1 MSKNGASTMVMNKSK
16 QAAVAIC
23 LLSSLIV
30 VCPTRA
36 GEFRGVKDGY
46 YLGAMFVYN
55 QMSGDFDDSFM
66 YESKDETDLN
76 LFNVPDV
83 DNGAGFGLCFGYRV
97 DRFSF
102 EVGYQSTSH
111 ETSTVIPE
119 IGKADS
125 IYNVVDLNFKI
136 DIFAQGRFRPYLLI
150 GGGIPWL
157 TIENSRSPDDGV
169 TWNKD
174 VRYVGACL
182 NAGVGVAYYF
192 HPQWAL
198 TAGLIHRWNWFTG
211 GDGAQ
216 LVGGLEERTL
226 GLTTGLAYTF

>member
-1 MSKNGASTMVMNKSK
+1 MVMNKSR

-23 LLSSLIV
+23 LLSCLIV

-55 QMSGDFDDSFM
+55 QMSGDFDDSIFF
-66 YESKDETDLN
+66 ESTDEADLN

-83 DNGAGFGLCFGYRV
+83 EDGAGFGLYLGRRV

-102 EVGYQSTSH
+102 EIGYQATFH
-111 ETSTVIPE
+111 DTSTVIPE
-119 IGKADS
+119 IGKADG
-125 IYNVVDLNFKI
+125 IYNVVDLNVKI
-136 DIFAQGRFRPYLLI
+136 DIFAQGRLRPYVLI

-157 TIENSRSPDDGV
+157 TIENSKSPDDGV

-182 NAGVGVAYYF
+182 NAGVGVAYYLDS
-192 HPQWAL
+192 QWAL
-198 TAGLIHRWNWFTG
+198 TAGLIHRWNWFTHG
-211 GDGAQ
+211 EGAQ
-216 LVGGLEERTL
+216 LIGGLEECAL

>member
-1 MSKNGASTMVMNKSK
+1 MVMNKSK
-16 QAAVAIC
+16 QAAVALC
-23 LLSSLIV
+23 VLSCLIV

-55 QMSGDFDDSFM
+55 QMSGDFDDRLIF
-66 YESKDETDLN
+66 ESTDEADLN

-83 DNGAGFGLCFGYRV
+83 DNGAGFGLYFGRRL

-102 EVGYQSTSH
+102 EIGYQATFH
-111 ETSTVIPE
+111 DTSTVIPE
-119 IGKADS
+119 IGNADG
-125 IYNVVDLNFKI
+125 IYNVVDLNIKI
-136 DIFAQGRFRPYLLI
+136 DLFTQSRLRPYLLI

-157 TIENSRSPDDGV
+157 TIENSKSPDDGV

-192 HPQWAL
+192 NPQWAL
-198 TAGLIHRWNWFTG
+198 TAGLIHRWNWFTHG
-211 GDGAQ
+211 ESAS
-216 LVGGLEERTL
+216 LIGGLEERTL

>member
-1 MSKNGASTMVMNKSK
+1 MAGNKSM

-23 LLSSLIV
+23 LLSTLIM

-36 GEFRGVKDGY
+36 EEFRGVKDGY
-46 YLGAMFVYN
+46 YLEAMFVYN
-55 QMSGDFDDSFM
+55 LMSGDFDDSITF
-66 YESKDETDLN
+66 ESTDEADLD

-83 DNGAGFGLCFGYRV
+83 HDGAGFGLYLGRRV

-102 EVGYQSTSH
+102 EIGYQATFH
-111 ETSTVIPE
+111 DTSTVVPG
-119 IGKADS
+119 IGKADGV
-125 IYNVVDLNFKI
+125 YNVVDLNIKV
-136 DIFAQGRFRPYLLI
+136 DIFAQGRLRPYLLI

-157 TIENSRSPDDGV
+157 TIENNKSPDDGV

-174 VRYVGACL
+174 VRFVGACL

-198 TAGLIHRWNWFTG
+198 TAGLIHRWNWFTHG
-211 GDGAQ
+211 EGAH
-216 LVGGLEERTL
+216 LIGGLEERTL